1 MDNKMKKNKAADS
14 YEEIFVEIESI
25 VEKMDSGDIS
35 LEKSLEL
42 FEKGMGLLKD
52 GKKKLDQAE
61 SRVETLIKDSDSYIS
76 KEQKK

>member
-1 MDNKMKKNKAADS
+1 MKKNKSVDS
-14 YEEIFVEIESI
+14 YEQIFVELENI

-42 FEKGMGLLKD
+42 FEKGVSLIKD

-61 SRVETLIKDSDSYIS
+61 SRVKTLIKDSDSPIS
-76 KEQKK
+76 KK

>member
-1 MDNKMKKNKAADS
+1 MKNNKATDS
-14 YEEIFVEIESI
+14 YEQIFVELENI

-42 FEKGMGLLKD
+42 FEEGMGLIKD

-61 SRVETLIKDSDSYIS
+61 SKVKTLIKDSDSHIS
-76 KEQKK
+76 KK

>member
-1 MDNKMKKNKAADS
+1 MKKNKAEDS
-14 YEEIFVEIESI
+14 YEQIFVELESI

-61 SRVETLIKDSDSYIS
+61 SKVKTLIKDSDSYIS
-76 KEQKK
+76 KKKKK

>member
-1 MDNKMKKNKAADS
+1 MKNNKAEDS
-14 YEEIFVEIESI
+14 YEQIFGELEKI

-61 SRVETLIKDSDSYIS
+61 SKVKTLIKDSDSYIS
-76 KEQKK
+76 KKKKK

>member
-1 MDNKMKKNKAADS
+1 MKKNKTTDT
-14 YEEIFVEIESI
+14 YEQIFVELENI

-42 FEKGMGLLKD
+42 FEEGMGLIKD

-61 SRVETLIKDSDSYIS
+61 SKVKTLIKDSDSHIS
-76 KEQKK
+76 KK

>member
-1 MDNKMKKNKAADS
+1 MKKNKAEDS
-14 YEEIFVEIESI
+14 YEQIFIELESI

-42 FEKGMGLLKD
+42 FEKGMGLIKD

-61 SRVETLIKDSDSYIS
+61 SKVKTLIKDSDSYIS
-76 KEQKK
+76 KKKK

>member
-1 MDNKMKKNKAADS
+1 MKKNKSADS
-14 YEEIFVEIESI
+14 YEQIFVELENI

-42 FEKGMGLLKD
+42 FEKGVSLIKD

-61 SRVETLIKDSDSYIS
+61 SRVKILIKDSDTFIS
-76 KEQKK
+76 KK

>member
-1 MDNKMKKNKAADS
+1 MKKNKITDT
-14 YEEIFVEIESI
+14 YEQIFVELENI

-42 FEKGMGLLKD
+42 FEEGMGLIKD

-61 SRVETLIKDSDSYIS
+61 SKVKTLIKDSDSHIS
-76 KEQKK
+76 KK

>member
-1 MDNKMKKNKAADS
+1 MKKNKAINS
-14 YEEIFVEIESI
+14 YEQIFVELENI

-42 FEKGMGLLKD
+42 FEKGMKLIKN

-61 SRVETLIKDSDSYIS
+61 SKVTTLINDSDNQIS
-76 KEQKK
+76 KDQKK

>member
-1 MDNKMKKNKAADS
+1 MKKNKSVDS
-14 YEEIFVEIESI
+14 YEQIFVELENI

-42 FEKGMGLLKD
+42 FEKGVSLIKD

-61 SRVETLIKDSDSYIS
+61 SRVKTLIKDSDTPNS
-76 KEQKK
+76 KK

>member
-1 MDNKMKKNKAADS
+1 MKKNKAEDS
-14 YEEIFVEIESI
+14 YEQIFVELESI

-61 SRVETLIKDSDSYIS
+61 SKVKTLIRDSDSYIS
-76 KEQKK
+76 KKKKK

>member
-1 MDNKMKKNKAADS
+1 MKKNKITDT
-14 YEEIFVEIESI
+14 YEQIFVELENI

-42 FEKGMGLLKD
+42 FEKGMDLIKD

-61 SRVETLIKDSDSYIS
+61 SRVKTLIKDSDTNIS
-76 KEQKK
+76 KK

>member
-1 MDNKMKKNKAADS
+1 MKKNKSADS
-14 YEEIFVEIESI
+14 YEQIFGELENI

-42 FEKGMGLLKD
+42 FEKGVSLIKD

-61 SRVETLIKDSDSYIS
+61 SRVKILIKDSDTSIS
-76 KEQKK
+76 KK

>member
-1 MDNKMKKNKAADS
+1 MKKNKAEDS
-14 YEEIFVEIESI
+14 YEQIFVELESI

-42 FEKGMGLLKD
+42 FEKGMGLIKD

-61 SRVETLIKDSDSYIS
+61 SKVKTLIKDSDSYIS
-76 KEQKK
+76 KKKKK

>member
-1 MDNKMKKNKAADS
+1 MKKNKTVDS
-14 YEEIFVEIESI
+14 YEQIFTELENI

-42 FEKGMGLLKD
+42 FEKGIGLIKD

-61 SRVETLIKDSDSYIS
+61 SRVKTLIKHPDSHIS
-76 KEQKK
+76 KK

>member
-1 MDNKMKKNKAADS
+1 MKKNKSADS
-14 YEEIFVEIESI
+14 YEKIFVELENI

-42 FEKGMGLLKD
+42 FEKGVNLIKD

-61 SRVETLIKDSDSYIS
+61 SRVKILIKDSDTPIS
-76 KEQKK
+76 KK

>member
-1 MDNKMKKNKAADS
+1 MKNNKAADS
-14 YEEIFVEIESI
+14 YEQIFGELEKI

-42 FEKGMGLLKD
+42 FEKGMGLIKD
-52 GKKKLDQAE
+52 AKKKLDQAE
-61 SRVETLIKDSDSYIS
+61 SKVKTLINDPDNQNS

>member
-1 MDNKMKKNKAADS
+1 MKKNKAADS
-14 YEEIFVEIESI
+14 YEQIFVELERI

-61 SRVETLIKDSDSYIS
+61 SKVKTLIKDSDSYIS
-76 KEQKK
+76 KKKKK

>member
-1 MDNKMKKNKAADS
+1 MKNNKATDS
-14 YEEIFVEIESI
+14 YEQIFVKLEKI
-25 VEKMDSGDIS
+25 VEKMNSGDIS

-42 FEKGMGLLKD
+42 FEKGMGLIKN

-61 SRVETLIKDSDSYIS
+61 SKVKTLINDSDIQIS

>member
-1 MDNKMKKNKAADS
+1 MKKNKTADT
-14 YEEIFVEIESI
+14 YEQIFVELENI

-42 FEKGMGLLKD
+42 FEEGMGLIKD

-61 SRVETLIKDSDSYIS
+61 SKVKTLIKDSDSHIS
-76 KEQKK
+76 KK

>member
-1 MDNKMKKNKAADS
+1 MKKNKAEDS
-14 YEEIFVEIESI
+14 YEQIFVELESI

-61 SRVETLIKDSDSYIS
+61 SKVKTLIKDSDSDIS
-76 KEQKK
+76 KKKKK

>member
-1 MDNKMKKNKAADS
+1 MKKNKVGDS
-14 YEEIFVEIESI
+14 YEQIFVELESI

-42 FEKGMGLLKD
+42 FERGMGLLKD

-61 SRVETLIKDSDSYIS
+61 SKVKTLIKDSDSHIS
-76 KEQKK
+76 KK

>member
-1 MDNKMKKNKAADS
+1 MKKNKAEDS
-14 YEEIFVEIESI
+14 YEQIFVELESI
-25 VEKMDSGDIS
+25 VGKMDSGDIS

-61 SRVETLIKDSDSYIS
+61 SKVKTLIKDSDTSIS
-76 KEQKK
+76 KK

>member
-1 MDNKMKKNKAADS
+1 MKKNKAADS

-42 FEKGMGLLKD
+42 FEIGMGLLKD

>member
-1 MDNKMKKNKAADS
+1 MKKNKTEDS
-14 YEEIFVEIESI
+14 YEQIFVELESI

-61 SRVETLIKDSDSYIS
+61 SKVKTLIKDSDSYIS
-76 KEQKK
+76 KKKKK

>member
-1 MDNKMKKNKAADS
+1 MKKNKSADS
-14 YEEIFVEIESI
+14 YEQIFVELENI

-42 FEKGMGLLKD
+42 FEKGMGLIKD

-61 SRVETLIKDSDSYIS
+61 SRVKTLIKDSDSHIS
-76 KEQKK
+76 KK

>member
-1 MDNKMKKNKAADS
+1 MKKNKTEDS
-14 YEEIFVEIESI
+14 YEQIFVEIESI

-61 SRVETLIKDSDSYIS
+61 SKVKTLIKDSDSDIS
-76 KEQKK
+76 KKKKK

>member
-1 MDNKMKKNKAADS
+1 MKKNKSVDS
-14 YEEIFVEIESI
+14 YEQIFVELENI

-42 FEKGMGLLKD
+42 FERGVSLIKD

-61 SRVETLIKDSDSYIS
+61 SRVKTLIKDSDSPIS
-76 KEQKK
+76 KK